1 MTKETRIARSLR
13 LMFSG
18 SIVLGLGAFSV
29 AQAQTAAEAPLQRVE
44 ITGSSI
50 KRAQAE
56 GALPVQTVTRED
68 IQKLGVTSTEQLLT
82 SISANTNVGAVNA
95 AQGAGTSTYG
105 QSTASLRGI
114 GSSKTLVLVNGRRLA
129 NYATDGTA
137 VNVNSIPL
145 ASVDHVEIL
154 KDGASG
160 VYGSDAIGG
169 VINFILRNN
178 FRGVEVNGYTSGT
191 KDGGGATNKASILV
205 GFGDF
210 DDDRYNITL
219 SADVGK
225 DKAIYGR
232 QRGYAQN
239 SWSNDGRYDNSATP
253 SGNLTTFVPTTQAN
267 AAGSVPNSLSNLG
280 SSIGNPLSP
289 NNCTVNGSGFDA
301 NFGSSTSCRYNSA
314 QLVPLAPQVERQN
327 LAGSFRFK
335 LDENNEVFMEGFH
348 SHQKTVMNEQSS
360 PYSNSFLES
369 DAAFARQNVY
379 PSIILSPSSPY
390 YPGAYIASHNPGAAG
405 QPVSVSYRAVD
416 AGGRSFE
423 DIGNQT
429 HLVIGAR
436 GTVKGYDYDVAYT
449 HNASDVTESTSGG
462 YQNQVQLVQLLSNN
476 PAFNPFTQYQ
486 SPALA
491 AQIRATNYNGQIIN
505 STLTNDSLAARVSGD
520 LVQLPA
526 GMTKFAIG
534 ASIADESLKFN
545 PSVAYQSGDISG
557 YGGQA
562 LPLSASRNSSALFGE
577 VIVPVFKTLEADLAV
592 RTDKYPDAKAT
603 NPKLSLRYQPLQQLL
618 VRASYGKGFR
628 VAALPELNTPVSNG
642 TTATFVDPATGTRG
656 QFNQITGG
664 NANLKPEKSE
674 QSSIGF
680 VVDPVKGLSVAL
692 DFWKIN
698 VNNLITTYDPEFLVD
713 QAAAGVAAYQG
724 FVQRDAAG
732 NISRITNTN
741 INANSLKTQGIDLDV
756 RWAILKSATLGNFS
770 TRLNGTYVSKYD
782 ETLIDGSV
790 QHSVAATLTPDGQKL
805 NAVASGGIIFRWKH
819 QLTLDWKYKAFGL
832 GLAQNFQSGY
842 YDNVRADSVSGTDAQ
857 HVGAFSTWDLNG
869 SYTGVKKLVLR
880 AGVKNL
886 FNRMPPAAITAG
898 QYFQS
903 GYDPSYY
910 DAHGATGY
918 VSANYSF

>member
-1 MTKETRIARSLR
+1 M
-13 LMFSG
+13 
-18 SIVLGLGAFSV
+18 
-29 AQAQTAAEAPLQRVE
+29 
-44 ITGSSI
+44 
-50 KRAQAE
+50 
-56 GALPVQTVTRED
+56 QTVTRED
-68 IQKLGVTSTEQLLT
+68 IAKLGVTSTEQLLT
-82 SISANTNVGAVNA
+82 SISSNASVGAVNA
-95 AQGAGTSTYG
+95 AQGAGSSTYG
-105 QSTASLRGI
+105 ESTASLRGI

-129 NYATDGTA
+129 NYATDGTS
-137 VNVNSIPL
+137 VDVNSIPL

-178 FRGVEVNGYTSGT
+178 FRGTEVSAYTSGT
-191 KDGGGATNKASILV
+191 KDGGGAISKASILV
-205 GFGDF
+205 GFGDY

-219 SADVGK
+219 SADVAK

-232 QRGYAQN
+232 QRRYAQN
-239 SWSNDGRYDNSATP
+239 NWTNDGRFDNSATP
-253 SGNLTTFVPTTQAN
+253 SGNLTTFVPTTQPN
-267 AAGSVPNSLSNLG
+267 ASGSVPNSLANLG

-289 NNCTVNGSGFDA
+289 NNCATNGSGFDA
-301 NFGSSTSCRYNSA
+301 NFGANTACRYNSA
-314 QLVPLAPQVERQN
+314 PLVPLAPQVERQN

-335 LDENNEVFMEGFH
+335 LDESNEVFMEGFH
-348 SHQKTVMNEQSS
+348 SHQKTTTIEQAS

-369 DAAFARQNVY
+369 DTAFAKQNVY

-390 YPGAYIASHNPGAAG
+390 YPAAYIAAQNAVASRQAGLRQLPCGRCRRPLAQRRRQPDPPGDRRPRHRQG
-405 QPVSVSYRAVD
+405 LRLRCGVHPQRQRRHRDHHRRLP
-416 AGGRSFE
+416 E
-423 DIGNQT
+423 P
-429 HLVIGAR
+429 
-436 GTVKGYDYDVAYT
+436 
-449 HNASDVTESTSGG
+449 
-462 YQNQVQLVQLLSNN
+462 VQLVQLLSNN
-476 PAFNPFTQYQ
+476 PAFNPFTQFQ
-486 SPALA
+486 SPELT
-491 AQIRATNYNGQIIN
+491 AQIRATNYNGQMVN
-505 STLTNDSLAARVSGD
+505 STLTNDSLAARASGD
-520 LVQLPA
+520 LYQLPA
-526 GMTKFAIG
+526 GMAKFAIG
-534 ASIADESLKFN
+534 ASISDESLKFN

-562 LPLSASRNSSALFGE
+562 LPLSASRNSSAIFGE

-592 RTDKYPDAKAT
+592 RTDRYPDAKAT
-603 NPKLSLRYQPLQQLL
+603 NPKISLRYQPLQQLL

-628 VAALPELNTPVSNG
+628 VAALPELNTPVSSG

-664 NANLKPEKSE
+664 NSNLKPEKSE
-674 QSSIGF
+674 QSSVGF

-713 QAAAGVAAYQG
+713 QEAAGVAAYQG
-724 FVQRDAAG
+724 FVKRDDAG
-732 NISRITNTN
+732 NIRQIVNTN
-741 INANSLKTQGIDLDV
+741 INANSLKTEGVDLDV

-782 ETLIDGSV
+782 MTLIDGSV
-790 QHSVAATLTPDGQKL
+790 QKSVAATLTPNGDKL
-805 NAVASGGIIFRWKH
+805 NAVANGGIIFRWKH
-819 QLTLDWKYKAFGL
+819 QLTLDWKYKAFGV

-842 YDNVRADSVSGTDAQ
+842 YDNVRADSVTGTDAQ

-869 SYTGVKKLVLR
+869 SYSGVKNLVLR

-886 FNRMPPAAITAG
+886 FNRMPPAAITGG

-918 VSANYSF
+918 VSANYRF

>member
-1 MTKETRIARSLR
+1 MTKETSIARSLR
-13 LMFSG
+13 LMFS
-18 SIVLGLGAFSV
+18 SSVVLGLGAFSV
-29 AQAQTAAEAPLQRVE
+29 AQAQTAAEAPMQRVE

-68 IQKLGVTSTEQLLT
+68 ILKSGVTSTEQLLT
-82 SISANTNVGAVNA
+82 SISANSSVGAVNTA
-95 AQGAGTSTYG
+95 MGAGSSTYG
-105 QSTASLRGI
+105 NSTASLRGI
-114 GSSKTLVLVNGRRLA
+114 GASKTLVLVNGRRLA

-178 FRGVEVNGYTSGT
+178 FRGVEVGGYTSGT
-191 KDGGGATNKASILV
+191 KDGGGANSKASLLV

-210 DDDRYNITL
+210 DDDRYNVTL
-219 SADVGK
+219 SADLGK

-239 SWSNDGRYDNSATP
+239 SWTNDGRYDNSATP
-253 SGNLTTFVPTTQAN
+253 SGNLTTFEPSTQVNATGLVPHTLT
-267 AAGSVPNSLSNLG
+267 NLG
-280 SSIGNPLSP
+280 SPIGNPLSP
-289 NNCTVNGSGFDA
+289 NNCAANGSGYDA
-301 NFGSSTSCRYNSA
+301 NFGTNSACRYNSA
-314 QLVPLAPQVERQN
+314 PLVPLAPQVERQN

-335 LDENNEVFMEGFH
+335 LNDSAELFMEGFH
-348 SHQKTVMNEQSS
+348 TRQKTVTNAQSS
-360 PYSNSFLES
+360 PYSNSFLETDS
-369 DAAFARQNVY
+369 AFAKQNVY

-390 YPGAYIASHNPGAAG
+390 YPAAFIAAQKPAAAG

-416 AGGRSFE
+416 AGGRSQE
-423 DIGNQT
+423 DVSKQT
-429 HLVIGAR
+429 HLVIGTR
-436 GTVKGYDYDVAYT
+436 GTLKGYDYDVAYT
-449 HNASDVTESTSGG
+449 HNSSDVTESTNGG

-486 SPALA
+486 SPALTS
-491 AQIRATNYNGQIIN
+491 QILATNYNGQMIN

-520 LVQLPA
+520 LYQLPA
-526 GMTKFAIG
+526 GMSKFAIG
-534 ASIADESLKFN
+534 ASIADESLKLN
-545 PSVAYQSGDISG
+545 PSTAYQSGDISG
-557 YGGQA
+557 YGGQV

-577 VIVPVFKTLEADLAV
+577 VIVPVLKDLEADLAV
-592 RTDKYPDAKAT
+592 RTDKYPGAKAT

-628 VAALPELNTPVSNG
+628 VAALPELNTPISQA
-642 TTATFVDPATGTRG
+642 TTATFIDPATGTRG
-656 QFNQITGG
+656 QFNQVVGG

-674 QSSIGF
+674 QSAIGF

-692 DFWKIN
+692 DYWKIN

-713 QAAAGVAAYQG
+713 QAAAGVTAYQG
-724 FVQRDAAG
+724 FVQRDTAG
-732 NISRITNTN
+732 NIRSITNTN
-741 INANSLKTQGIDLDV
+741 INANALKTEGIDLDV
-756 RWAILKSATLGNFS
+756 RWAMLKSPTLGNFS
-770 TRLNGTYVSKYD
+770 THLNGTYITKYD
-782 ETLIDGSV
+782 LTLIDGSV
-790 QHSVAATLTPDGQKL
+790 QKSVAATLTPDGDKL

-819 QLTLDWKYKAFGL
+819 QLSFDWKYKAFGL
-832 GLAQNFQSGY
+832 GLTQNFQSGY
-842 YDNVRADSVSGTDAQ
+842 YDNVRADSETGTDAQ
-857 HVGAFSTWDLNG
+857 HVGAFSTWDLQG
-869 SYTGVKKLVLR
+869 SYSGVKKLVLR

-886 FNRMPPAAITAG
+886 FNRKPPAALTGG

-918 VSANYSF
+918 VSANYTF